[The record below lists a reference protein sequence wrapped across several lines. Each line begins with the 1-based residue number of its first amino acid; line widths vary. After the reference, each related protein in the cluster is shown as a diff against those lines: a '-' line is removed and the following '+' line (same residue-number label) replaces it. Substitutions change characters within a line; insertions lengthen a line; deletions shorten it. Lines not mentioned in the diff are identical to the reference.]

1 MALGVVSSE
10 IVKSALVV
18 AEINVVSIIRFG
30 LIIVSNDLID
40 RDQSIRIWVRQR
52 LKQHTID
59 QPKNGGIRTDSE
71 SEN

>member
-40 RDQSIRIWVRQR
+40 RDQSIRIRVRQW

-59 QPKNGGIRTDSE
+59 QAKNGGIRTDSE